1 MEQEKKTKRE
11 NIAAGLV
18 GAFLGSLIGVVCA
31 VVIGQLGYVA
41 SVSGLIMAVGALK
54 GYELLGGQLS
64 KKGAV
69 ISSILVVVMTYL
81 AHRLTFA
88 VALVSALGLS
98 MSDVFLCF
106 QAVPSLV
113 EEGAIESTAYWGDL
127 AMLYLFTLL
136 GAVPTIIGGLRAASL
151 PDFAEV
157 ASPVAQEGEPV
168 NATFYPGL
176 LLWMRPL
183 RISAAVSVL
192 VGVVPMVALAFAG
205 VSGSFIWMMA
215 AVGCMVSTFVM
226 VCVTLPQIQLC
237 TNSTLLL
244 VRVKG
249 TVWKVN
255 LPMLNSADTY
265 RFTKKTGA
273 VRAIRWDILS
283 QEEQE
288 RAKASV
294 MRAITLLSSGQI
306 MPGSLLGAAVLPLAD
321 LQVVKENRWCW
332 KCTYSLGNGKTKKI
346 SIAKAYSGFA
356 PVPGME
362 PAQGPV
368 PPRWELLGIAV
379 ALAVVLG
386 CAGAG
391 IGAHMDGLMSVPQIP
406 GGAAVQARSGA
417 EAPSNREE
425 LGWMG
430 DASVGP
436 R

>member
-11 NIAAGLV
+11 NIVTGLV
-18 GAFLGSLIGVVCA
+18 GAFLGSLIGVVCT
-31 VVIGQLGYVA
+31 VVIGQMGYVA

-69 ISSILVVVMTYL
+69 ISSILVVAMTYL

-88 VALVSALGLS
+88 VSLVSALNLS

-106 QAVPSLV
+106 QAVPGLV
-113 EEGAIESTAYWGDL
+113 EEGAIEGPAYWGDL

-136 GAVPTIIGGLRAASL
+136 GAVPTIISGLRAASL

-157 ASPVAQEGEPV
+157 APPVAREGEPV
-168 NATFYPGL
+168 NATFYPGQL
-176 LLWMRPL
+176 SWMRPL

-192 VGVVPMVALAFAG
+192 VGVVPMVVLAFAG
-205 VSGSFIWMMA
+205 VTGSFVWMMA
-215 AVGCMVSTFVM
+215 SVGCMVSAFVM
-226 VCVTLPQIQLC
+226 ICVVLPQIQLC
-237 TNSTLLL
+237 TNSTQLL

-265 RFTKKTGA
+265 RFTKRTGA
-273 VRAIRWDILS
+273 VRAIRWDILN

-288 RAKASV
+288 RAKTSV
-294 MRAITLLSSGQI
+294 MRAITLLSSGQV
-306 MPGSLLGAAVLPLAD
+306 MAGSLLGAAVLPLAG

-332 KCTYSLGNGKTKKI
+332 KCAYSLRNGKMKRI
-346 SIAKAYSGFA
+346 VIPKAYSDFA
-356 PVPGME
+356 PISGME
-362 PAQGPV
+362 AAQGPV

-391 IGAHMDGLMSVPQIP
+391 IGAHMDGLTSASRIP
-406 GGAAVQARSGA
+406 GGVAVQARSGA
-417 EAPSNREE
+417 ETPSGREE
-425 LGWMG
+425 PGWME
-430 DASVGP
+430 DASGGA